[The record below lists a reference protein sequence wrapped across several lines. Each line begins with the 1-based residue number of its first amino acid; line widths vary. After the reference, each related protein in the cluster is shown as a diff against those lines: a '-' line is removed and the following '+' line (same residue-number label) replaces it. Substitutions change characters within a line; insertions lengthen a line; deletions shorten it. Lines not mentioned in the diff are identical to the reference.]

1 MAWNPRTLLS
11 GGAGMKLG
19 MMACCAVMLVPLSA
33 FVVAGGTF
41 GGLASNLGLLAPL
54 ALCLGAHVVMHRMM
68 GRSCHDSAADTRV
81 ENPELDHDPGQAVV
95 LADAAR

>member
-19 MMACCAVMLVPLSA
+19 MMACCAVMLVPLGA
-33 FVVAGGTF
+33 LLVAGGTL
-41 GGLASNLGLLAPL
+41 GGLTSNLGLLAPL

-68 GRSCHDSAADTRV
+68 GRSCHDNTANPREKTPD
-81 ENPELDHDPGQAVV
+81 ENPEQGPAVV
-95 LADAAR
+95 PVHAPR

>member
-19 MMACCAVMLVPLSA
+19 MMACCAVMLVPLGA
-33 FVVAGGTF
+33 LLVAGGTL

-68 GRSCHDSAADTRV
+68 GRSCYDSAADTR
-81 ENPELDHDPGQAVV
+81 EEHPELDRDPGQAVV
-95 LADAAR
+95 PVDAAR